1 MKRAHGWR
9 ARSIPIA
16 MRSDVQGF
24 SLGWCCSPTC
34 PPMATFP
41 TPMMQRTAEQ
51 CGRSTARDALAR
63 PIPRDPAAAAARCCA
78 AAERGKKLPLR
89 RPSTGLILAREPLT
103 MTAADDYI
111 DPLGR
116 AAAWRDGAS
125 AKPLTVYAVNHPAM
139 SYGYVGC
146 AGFGGFPACRG
157 RGRKA
162 SGCLKSESEERETWT
177 AESLRAASSNG
188 DGLA

>member
-1 MKRAHGWR
+1 MVLFPR
-9 ARSIPIA
+9 
-16 MRSDVQGF
+16 
-24 SLGWCCSPTC
+24 
-34 PPMATFP
+34 MATFP
-41 TPMMQRTAEQ
+41 TPIMQRTAEE
-51 CGRSTARDALAR
+51 CGRSTARDALAT
-63 PIPRDPAAAAARCCA
+63 PYSARSHGGRSA
-78 AAERGKKLPLR
+78 MLRSSRTRQKLPLCR
-89 RPSTGLILAREPLT
+89 RSTGVILAREPLT
-103 MTAADDYI
+103 MTGAEDYI

-125 AKPLTVYAVNHPAM
+125 AKPLTVYAVNHPAI

-188 DGLA
+188 EGLA